1 LCVNREIT
9 PSRQAFEDFRKQIN
23 ESTALQDKVRNL
35 DFQGLI
41 GLAGENGFEIDK
53 AELEAYFSEI
63 AADHT
68 QLSDFE
74 LELVSGGT
82 ASQPP
87 SVRTCPDDDG
97 T

>member
-1 LCVNREIT
+1 M
-9 PSRQAFEDFRKQIN
+9 PSAVLE
-23 ESTALQDKVRNL
+23 AAA
-35 DFQGLI
+35 I
-41 GLAGENGFEIDK
+41 GLPIIATNHGGIPEIAGENGFEIDK